1 MQNTQPK
8 PREIEEARKRAE
20 KRFKVRAAQKA
31 DAPKAIVEY
40 YATQQAAI
48 DRISAL
54 RAQRLASERKE
65 HPAVPD
71 SSPTAP
77 VSAARVRPVRNIK
90 ARP

>member
-8 PREIEEARKRAE
+8 PLEIEEARKRAE

-40 YATQQAAI
+40 YANQQAAI

-54 RAQRLASERKE
+54 REQRLALERQ
-65 HPAVPD
+65 
-71 SSPTAP
+71 
-77 VSAARVRPVRNIK
+77 
-90 ARP
+90 ARPRGARRQQKASSA